1 VLAPGRRREVIL
13 MDDMVWRALTDTRRH
28 EFSREKV
35 MMDLH
40 VLDLTH
46 RSMLGLKPD
55 TVCDGFVCED
65 AMRARRCSCWEDVG
79 AGRFVLLVRAHV
91 LAAPC
96 S

>member
-1 VLAPGRRREVIL
+1 
-13 MDDMVWRALTDTRRH
+13 
-28 EFSREKV
+28 

-40 VLDLTH
+40 VLDWTH
-46 RSMLGLKPD
+46 RSMLGLEPD

-65 AMRARRCSCWEDVG
+65 AMRARRCLRWEDVD
-79 AGRFVLLVRAHV
+79 AGRFVLLVGAHV